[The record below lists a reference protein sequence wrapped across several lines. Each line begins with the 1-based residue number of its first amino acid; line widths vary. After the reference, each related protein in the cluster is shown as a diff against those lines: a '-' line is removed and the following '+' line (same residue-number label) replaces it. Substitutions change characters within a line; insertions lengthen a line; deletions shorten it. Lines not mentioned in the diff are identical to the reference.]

1 MLFYLTS
8 GGFYDSDKRVF
19 GSHRPAPSILNVT
32 VSMIYIYVYIYI
44 YTPVYIYIASC
55 IILHLTYD
63 IMYYIGVK
71 QSFLFLYYMYYVTAE
86 IIIPQIINAYD
97 SGENSKSA
105 VRYLAS
111 AGHNVPVTL
120 DAHTHVRNYL
130 IVQMGVN

>member
-1 MLFYLTS
+1 
-8 GGFYDSDKRVF
+8 
-19 GSHRPAPSILNVT
+19 
-32 VSMIYIYVYIYI
+32 
-44 YTPVYIYIASC
+44 
-55 IILHLTYD
+55 
-63 IMYYIGVK
+63 MYYIGVK

-86 IIIPQIINAYD
+86 IITPQIINAYD

-130 IVQMGVN
+130 IVRNGREQRHTHRCFDEHDGGKCVQRGASRSHLRDPGDSKITIIVCGLQKNDLTLALLHSYYI